1 MDTHLDAARGDTLA
15 EEVRAKGIASA
26 CGERASRC
34 GGAGRSRA
42 KRRFHVGQ
50 CQANA
55 DVGARHWP
63 ARPNSAELAVR
74 RKASPTFVAFLRP
87 RKRRWKSH
95 DALDARHAVR
105 ASGRDAN
112 GLASNAPRGAREVL
126 QRALAGDM
134 RAMTASAMAARPVA
148 TPSARASDS
157 SDVNTKRHRGRGAVR
172 PVRGE
177 RSGLAFASSAR
188 RRVAEAPRALSDPVE
203 TESKAERFLREQ
215 LEREGV
221 DVDAAVAPESPE
233 QIVAALE
240 EEVARLAEREA
251 SLTRD
256 LDAAYRA
263 TFADLVVQ
271 VPSSTGARGE
281 TPGGEG
287 DEPRTEFFACPKDV
301 DEASFRAS
309 RSTAANAPAASAL
322 LDAAQRGDQAKWL
335 AFQRGTRT
343 WRSCG
348 ATAWSRRRLPCRRRR
363 RWRKGR
369 RRGGRRGSR
378 RQGGA
383 RRRRQGGVARAPPT
397 AWSRRRATRAR
408 SVRRGASCSS
418 PGSSPST

>member
-1 MDTHLDAARGDTLA
+1 
-15 EEVRAKGIASA
+15 
-26 CGERASRC
+26 
-34 GGAGRSRA
+34 
-42 KRRFHVGQ
+42 
-50 CQANA
+50 
-55 DVGARHWP
+55 
-63 ARPNSAELAVR
+63 
-74 RKASPTFVAFLRP
+74 
-87 RKRRWKSH
+87 
-95 DALDARHAVR
+95 
-105 ASGRDAN
+105 
-112 GLASNAPRGAREVL
+112 
-126 QRALAGDM
+126 
-134 RAMTASAMAARPVA
+134 MTASAMAARPVA

-188 RRVAEAPRALSDPVE
+188 RRVAETPRALSDPVE

-233 QIVAALE
+233 EIVAALE

-287 DEPRTEFFACPKDV
+287 DEPRTESFACPKDV
-301 DEASFRAS
+301 DEASFRALA
-309 RSTAANAPAASAL
+309 AANAPAASAL
-322 LDAAQRGDQAKWL
+322 LDAAQRGDQSKWL
-335 AFQRGTRT
+335 AFQRNAHMAKLQRDRVVAQKAAVQAEAAVAKRGG
-343 WRSCG
+343 G
-348 ATAWSRRRLPCRRRR
+348 AVAAAEAAAKAAPTPPPRRRP
-363 RWRKGR
+363 
-369 RRGGRRGSR
+369 
-378 RQGGA
+378 
-383 RRRRQGGVARAPPT
+383 RAPPT